1 MPIKLPNLDDR
12 TFADLLA
19 EAHTLIPVHAPEWTN
34 HNESDPGITLVE
46 LFAYLT
52 EMQIYRLNRVTDA
65 NVCAF
70 LKLIDGVQREP
81 STESAGVV
89 LRGKEKKEVAL
100 RDEVRD
106 VVLNLRQQ
114 DRAVTCEDFERLAL
128 AAKPRVTRAY
138 CVPRRD
144 LSKDSPAERQ
154 ATADAHMSVVIVPA
168 EVLFDTILWFDGK
181 DFNDVTSAGAAD
193 GTTISLKPPAG
204 PADARLY
211 LGSSSIFKSL
221 SFALAEAGA
230 GYTLA
235 FEYFDGKN
243 WVGLTK
249 DKHQLSDNTANLIAS
264 GLVTFKSPADWKPV
278 DVNGVN
284 GYWLRISTST
294 VPGKSAAARGIF
306 REISSIDFDDLI
318 AKVSEYLEPR
328 RLLTSRVHVVRPR
341 LVTVGVHVTLAL
353 KPDAV
358 PDTVKRDA
366 LSKLGQFLNQQT
378 WPFGRDV
385 YVSEIYRLLDR
396 IDGVDFVTRIRAPDP
411 ASAKTIGRP
420 RATEPQV
427 PVKGVEI
434 LTTDDGDARSIR
446 QGTELELVA
455 IRLDPDELVNF
466 SLAKSEIVPLPPAQE
481 KIES

>member
-81 STESAGVV
+81 STQSTSVV
-89 LRGKEKKEVAL
+89 LLGKEKREVAL

-106 VVLNLRQQ
+106 VVLNLREQ

-128 AAKPRVTRAY
+128 AAAKPSVTRAY
-138 CVPRRD
+138 CVPRRN
-144 LSKDSPAERQ
+144 LSKDSLAERK

-168 EVLFDTILWFDGK
+168 DVLFDRILWFDGK
-181 DFNDVTSAGAAD
+181 DFSDATSASAGD
-193 GTTISLKPPAG
+193 GTTISLRPPAG

-211 LGSSSIFKSL
+211 LGSSSIFESI
-221 SFALAEAGA
+221 SFALGEAGA
-230 GYTLA
+230 GYTLT

-243 WVGLTK
+243 WISLTK

-264 GLVTFKSPADWKPV
+264 GLVTFKSSPDWKTV

-294 VPGKSAAARGIF
+294 APGKSVTASGIF
-306 REISSIDFDDLI
+306 REIDSIDFGVLI
-318 AKVSEYLEPR
+318 TKVSEYLEPR
-328 RLLTSRVHVVRPR
+328 RLLTSRVHVVRRR
-341 LVTVGVHVTLAL
+341 LVTIGVHVTLAL

-358 PDTVKRDA
+358 PETVKRDA
-366 LSKLGQFLNQQT
+366 LSKLSQFLNQQT

-396 IDGVDFVTRIRAPDP
+396 IAGVDFVTKIRPPDP

-420 RATEPQV
+420 RATERQV
-427 PVKGVEI
+427 PVKGIEI

-446 QGTELELVA
+446 QGTELVA
-455 IRLDPDELVNF
+455 IRLNSDELVNF
-466 SLAKSEIVPLPPAQE
+466 SLAKSEIVPLAPAQE
-481 KIES
+481 KIET